1 MINGG
6 LVLEGGGMKG
16 IFTAGVLDFL
26 LDKGIMFSSIY
37 GVSAGAC
44 HMTSYVSG
52 QRGRAFDI
60 SVDYLDTRWYCGIP
74 SLITTGNLFNTDVAY
89 GLIPDSLN
97 PFDHESYEKYEG
109 NAYSVVTDVET
120 GKPEY
125 LRVKSCRGAGMD
137 RIRASASLPLVARM
151 VEIDGR
157 KYLDGGLS
165 DAIPLERS
173 IRSGNGVNLVILTK
187 EVGYVRTPIPAY
199 ELNLLKVR
207 YAAYPNIWKLMRNRD
222 IRYNRQLEY
231 VSEMEKDG
239 KAFVI
244 RPQHKGN
251 TKRIDKDPA
260 HLKALYLEGYEEAE
274 KNWDALEQYLRNAE
288 ISR

>member
-1 MINGG
+1 MSEMINGG

-26 LDKGIMFSSIY
+26 LDKKILFSSVY

-44 HMTSYVSG
+44 HMTSYIAG

-74 SLITTGNLFNTDVAY
+74 SLVTTGNLFNTDVAY
-89 GLIPDSLN
+89 SLIPNDLN
-97 PFDHESYEKYEG
+97 PFDNEAYEKYEG
-109 NAYSVVTDVET
+109 SAYAVVTDVET
-120 GKPEY
+120 GKADY
-125 LRVKSCRGAGMD
+125 LRIKSCRGKNMD

-173 IRSGNGVNLVILTK
+173 IMSGNDKNLVVLTK
-187 EVGYVRTPIPAY
+187 EVGYVRTPIPAA
-199 ELNLLKVR
+199 ELAMLKVR
-207 YAAYPNIWKLMRNRD
+207 YAGYPNVWKLMRNRD
-222 IRYNRQLEY
+222 IRYNRQLQH
-231 VSEMEKDG
+231 VLDMEKEG
-239 KAFVI
+239 KAFVL
-244 RPQHKGN
+244 RPQHKSN
-251 TKRIDKDPA
+251 TKRIDKNPD
-260 HLKALYLEGYEEAE
+260 HLKELYYEGYAEAE
-274 KNWDALEQYLRNAE
+274 KNYDKLMAYLNP
-288 ISR
+288 

>member
-1 MINGG
+1 MSEMINGG

-26 LDKGIMFSSIY
+26 LDKKILFSSVY

-44 HMTSYVSG
+44 HMTSYIAG

-74 SLITTGNLFNTDVAY
+74 SLVTTGNLFNTDVAY
-89 GLIPDSLN
+89 SLIPNDLN
-97 PFDHESYEKYEG
+97 PFDNEAYEKYEG
-109 NAYSVVTDVET
+109 SAYAVVTDVET
-120 GKPEY
+120 GKADY
-125 LRVKSCRGAGMD
+125 LRIKSCRGKNMD

-173 IRSGNGVNLVILTK
+173 IMSGNDKNLVVLTK
-187 EVGYVRTPIPAY
+187 EVGYVRTPIPAA
-199 ELNLLKVR
+199 ELAMLKVR
-207 YAAYPNIWKLMRNRD
+207 YAGYPNVWKLMRNRD
-222 IRYNRQLEY
+222 IRYNRQLQH
-231 VSEMEKDG
+231 VLDMEKEG
-239 KAFVI
+239 KAFVL
-244 RPQHKGN
+244 RPQHKSN
-251 TKRIDKDPA
+251 TKRIDKNPD
-260 HLKALYLEGYEEAE
+260 HLKELYYEGYAEAE
-274 KNWDALEQYLRNAE
+274 KNYDKLMAYLNVN
-288 ISR
+288 

>member
-1 MINGG
+1 MSEMINGG

-26 LDKGIMFSSIY
+26 LDKKILFSSVY

-44 HMTSYVSG
+44 HMTSYIAG

-74 SLITTGNLFNTDVAY
+74 SLVTTGNLFNTDVAY
-89 GLIPDSLN
+89 SLIPNDLN
-97 PFDHESYEKYEG
+97 PFDNEAYEKYEG
-109 NAYSVVTDVET
+109 SAYAVVTDVET
-120 GKPEY
+120 GKADY
-125 LRVKSCRGAGMD
+125 LRIKSCRGKNMD

-173 IRSGNGVNLVILTK
+173 IMSGNDKNLVVLTK
-187 EVGYVRTPIPAY
+187 EVGYVRTPIPSA
-199 ELNLLKVR
+199 ELAMLKVR
-207 YAAYPNIWKLMRNRD
+207 YAGYPNVWKLMRNRD
-222 IRYNRQLEY
+222 IRYNRQLQH
-231 VSEMEKDG
+231 VLDMEKEG
-239 KAFVI
+239 KAFVL
-244 RPQHKGN
+244 RPQHKSN
-251 TKRIDKDPA
+251 TKRIDKNPD
-260 HLKALYLEGYEEAE
+260 HLKELYYEGYAEAK
-274 KNWDALEQYLRNAE
+274 KNYDKLMAYLNP
-288 ISR
+288 

>member
-1 MINGG
+1 MSEMINGG

-26 LDKGIMFSSIY
+26 LDKKILFSSVY

-44 HMTSYVSG
+44 HMTSYIAG

-74 SLITTGNLFNTDVAY
+74 SLVTTGNLFNTDVAY
-89 GLIPDSLN
+89 SLIPNDLN
-97 PFDHESYEKYEG
+97 PFDNEAYEKYEG
-109 NAYSVVTDVET
+109 SAYAVVTDVET
-120 GKPEY
+120 GKADY
-125 LRVKSCRGAGMD
+125 LRIKSCRGKNMD

-173 IRSGNGVNLVILTK
+173 IMSGNDKNLVVLTK
-187 EVGYVRTPIPAY
+187 EVGYVRTPIPAA
-199 ELNLLKVR
+199 ELAMLKVR
-207 YAAYPNIWKLMRNRD
+207 YAGYPNVWKLMRNRD
-222 IRYNRQLEY
+222 IRYNRQLQH
-231 VSEMEKDG
+231 VLDMEKEG
-239 KAFVI
+239 KAFVL
-244 RPQHKGN
+244 RPQHKSN
-251 TKRIDKDPA
+251 TKRIDKNPD
-260 HLKALYLEGYEEAE
+260 HLKELYYEGYAEAK
-274 KNWDALEQYLRNAE
+274 KNYDKLMAYLNP
-288 ISR
+288 